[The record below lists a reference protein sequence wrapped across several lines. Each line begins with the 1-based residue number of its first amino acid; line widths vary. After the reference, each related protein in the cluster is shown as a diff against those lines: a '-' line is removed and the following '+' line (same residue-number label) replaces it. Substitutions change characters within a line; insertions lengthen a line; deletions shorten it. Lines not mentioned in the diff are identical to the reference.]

1 MTIQTVGV
9 LGLGAMGRPMGR
21 HLASAG
27 FGVVGYDPDHESVR
41 QAEQVGV
48 RALGSPKEVAHAT
61 DIVLVVVGFEAQV
74 ESVIFGDDG
83 VLSGARPGL
92 ILGLGSTVSPSY
104 ARELAER
111 LDGSGIELLD
121 MPLTRSDRAAEDGTM
136 LVLAG
141 AAPGVVDTCRPV
153 LDTFA
158 TDIFDLGP
166 FGSGQVAKMVNN
178 MILWACVAAN
188 DEGLRF
194 GESLGLDPDRLREA
208 LVVSSA
214 ANFALIERAD
224 ERPLPWAEKDM
235 IIAQY
240 EADRLRFPMPV
251 GGLVKE
257 IVKAFK
263 VRKGYPTPSL

>member
-1 MTIQTVGV
+1 
-9 LGLGAMGRPMGR
+9 
-21 HLASAG
+21 
-27 FGVVGYDPDHESVR
+27 
-41 QAEQVGV
+41 
-48 RALGSPKEVAHAT
+48 
-61 DIVLVVVGFEAQV
+61 
-74 ESVIFGDDG
+74 
-83 VLSGARPGL
+83 
-92 ILGLGSTVSPSY
+92 
-104 ARELAER
+104 
-111 LDGSGIELLD
+111 
-121 MPLTRSDRAAEDGTM
+121 
-136 LVLAG
+136 
-141 AAPGVVDTCRPV
+141 
-153 LDTFA
+153 
-158 TDIFDLGP
+158 
-166 FGSGQVAKMVNN
+166 MVNN